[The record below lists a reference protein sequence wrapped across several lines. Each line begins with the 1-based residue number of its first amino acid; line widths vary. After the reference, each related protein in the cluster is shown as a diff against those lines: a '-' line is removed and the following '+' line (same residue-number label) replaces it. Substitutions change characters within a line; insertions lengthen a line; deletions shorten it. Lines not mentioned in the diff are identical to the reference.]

1 MQELDAQPNKQGKSR
16 RALTREH
23 LKPPK
28 GNYSSFFLVFEAFV
42 VVSVRPVR
50 SDIGKE
56 SLQGRAQRKRL
67 LDPGAFV

>member
-1 MQELDAQPNKQGKSR
+1 M
-16 RALTREH
+16 
-23 LKPPK
+23 
-28 GNYSSFFLVFEAFV
+28 FEAFV

-67 LDPGAFV
+67 LDPGAFVEALILYYKTLFFICTRYELVKHFVECRVNPTSTE